1 MFVQWA
7 WVVGGRVHVG
17 LLQRVEVGSV
27 IRDQVILVQGLWEKE
42 GTREERVKRRDG
54 AREQARARKSGAH
67 Q

>member
-42 GTREERVKRRDG
+42 GTREERVKSRDG

>member
-42 GTREERVKRRDG
+42 GTREKG
-54 AREQARARKSGAH
+54 
-67 Q
+67 